1 MIVPRNIIL
10 WSALLLPFSAAAPH
24 SAACGGLLYIL
35 GGGLLIAAIVDAVAV
50 ATTAGKIS
58 VWAGDVQRLFLGNQ
72 GKIVFSMC
80 KPDAFEGELVFLPF
94 LPDNVG
100 ALSTG
105 IRLILPQGG
114 NVHFGCECVPFQRG
128 NYKLERSVFEIRSP
142 WGLWSFKKG
151 NPLNSEIRI
160 YPDTNMKKNGLA
172 SLLMKNSFLGSHLNK
187 VVGDGREFEKMRE
200 YVNGDSYDKISWKT
214 TAKRGRPVCKEFQVE
229 RSQDIYA
236 VIDASRFSGRIKNG
250 CLCMDHYFSA
260 ALALGRAAEKQG
272 DRFGIIIF
280 NDQPRLFIKPGS
292 GPAHYRACREAI
304 YALKPELKSP
314 DFENLFSFIK
324 TNVRKRALL
333 MFLTDLD
340 ERTLAETF
348 TRNVP
353 LVGRRHLC
361 FVNMLK
367 DKEIAPLFEYPVSF
381 ESDIY
386 ERLAGHVKW
395 AGLVEVQRLLA
406 KYGAG
411 FSISESETFSTQLI
425 KEYMDMKRRQ
435 MI

>member
-10 WSALLLPFSAAAPH
+10 WSLLLLPVSAAAPQGE
-24 SAACGGLLYIL
+24 SFTMLLYLL
-35 GGGLLIAAIVDAVAV
+35 GGTLLFAAVVDAAAV
-50 ATTAGKIS
+50 SASARKIA
-58 VWAGDVQRLFLGNQ
+58 VTAGDVVRLSLGDG
-72 GKIVFSMC
+72 GKVCFTLS
-80 KPDAFEGELVFLPF
+80 KPEDLKGELVFVPLFPPEAGVAEDEMLLTLPRGE
-94 LPDNVG
+94 N
-100 ALSTG
+100 
-105 IRLILPQGG
+105 IR
-114 NVHFGCECVPFQRG
+114 FDCGCAPTQRG
-128 NYKLERSVFEIRSP
+128 NYRLEDSFVEIRSP
-142 WGLWSFKKG
+142 WGLWNFRKR
-151 NPLNSEIRI
+151 NPLNSEIRV
-160 YPDTNMKKNGLA
+160 YPDTNIKRSGLA
-172 SLLMKNSFLGSHLNK
+172 SLLIKNSFLGSHLNK

-200 YVNGDSYDKISWKT
+200 YVSGDSYDKISWKA

-229 RSQDIYA
+229 RSQEIYA
-236 VIDASRFSGRIKNG
+236 VIDASRFSGKIKNG
-250 CLCMDHYFSA
+250 SSCMDHYFTA

-280 NDQPRLFIKPGS
+280 NDQPRLFIKAGS
-292 GPAHYRACREAI
+292 GPAHHRACREAI

-324 TNVRKRALL
+324 TNIRKRALL

-353 LVGRRHLC
+353 LIGRRHLC

-367 DKEIAPLFEYPVSF
+367 DRAVAPLFEYPVQQ

-395 AGLVEVQRLLA
+395 AGLMEVQRLLA

-411 FSISESETFSTQLI
+411 FSISETENFSPQLI